1 MYTTM
6 KVYVTESTQDKE
18 YRGRKKVYSK
28 KNNMKP
34 KKNSTEEEQGRV
46 AFAEEYSYCSILTVL

>member
-1 MYTTM
+1 M
-6 KVYVTESTQDKE
+6 KLILNWRICSLDFHCT
-18 YRGRKKVYSK
+18 K

-46 AFAEEYSYCSILTVL
+46 DFAEEYSYCSILTVL

>member
-1 MYTTM
+1 M

-46 AFAEEYSYCSILTVL
+46 DFAEEYSYCSILTVL